1 MQQDQDNKQT
11 GGRWLT
17 EEEWLE
23 HQEIK
28 AATWGHVAPF
38 VFWIACLFLIGQFAL
53 PDGSTVRAWV
63 YAAQTIVGLG
73 LLIYFR
79 PWRWYAR
86 INLQH
91 MPLAIATGVF
101 VFVIWVLPEADW
113 VGNRW
118 PGWREAYLRFFI
130 LPPWSTADAP
140 GISSYD
146 PAISGWALALMRLA
160 GSAFVI
166 AIIEEFFWRG
176 WLYRWLLG
184 RNFLKVD
191 LGQWH
196 TGMFIAVSVV
206 FAVEHL
212 QWAVGFIA
220 GVAYLWL
227 MIRTRD
233 IWAPIVAHVITNFLL
248 GVYVL
253 YYAKYE
259 FW

>member
-1 MQQDQDNKQT
+1 MAQEEPPTN

-17 EEEWLE
+17 EEEWQE

-28 AATWGHVAPF
+28 VATWGHVAPF
-38 VFWIACLFLIGQFAL
+38 VFWIAAIFFAGQFAWE
-53 PDGSTVRAWV
+53 DGSAGRAWV
-63 YAAQTIVGLG
+63 YVVQTVVGAG
-73 LLIYFR
+73 LFLYFR
-79 PWRWYAR
+79 PWRWYT
-86 INLQH
+86 
-91 MPLAIATGVF
+91 PLAWHNVPLACAVGVA
-101 VFVIWVLPEADW
+101 VFVIWVFPETDW
-113 VGNRW
+113 LGDRA
-118 PGWREAYLRFFI
+118 PGLRELYLRLFI
-130 LPPWSTADAP
+130 LPPWSTP
-140 GISSYD
+140 EPVTISPYD
-146 PAISGWALALMRLA
+146 PVINGWFLAIMRLI

-191 LGQWH
+191 LGSWN
-196 TGMFIAVSVV
+196 TGVFIAVSAV
-206 FAVEHL
+206 FAVEHM
-212 QWAVGFIA
+212 QWAVGFVA

-233 IWAPIVAHVITNFLL
+233 IWAAALAHVITNFLL

-253 YYAKYE
+253 YYSKFE